1 MESPLLRSARFA
13 ALGFA
18 LTLAT
23 TAFAQ
28 QVPATKPDLRYECDG
43 QTRGKISFTIWSA
56 QGICARDANGKTAV
70 LNCTVSASA
79 IDIPSK
85 IGAER
90 IDRAS
95 GKFNG
100 IFGATNRPAPYGGM
114 CKELKP

>member
-1 MESPLLRSARFA
+1 MESAFARTFRLL
-13 ALGFA
+13 ALGVA
-18 LTLAT
+18 LTLAPN
-23 TAFAQ
+23 ASAQ
-28 QVPATKPDLRYECDG
+28 EVPNTKPDLRYECDG
-43 QTRGKISFTIWSA
+43 QTRGKISFAVWSA
-56 QGICARDANGKTAV
+56 QGVCARDANGKTAV
-70 LNCTVSASA
+70 LRCTVSDST

-100 IFGATNRPAPYGGM
+100 IFGATNRPAPYGGS